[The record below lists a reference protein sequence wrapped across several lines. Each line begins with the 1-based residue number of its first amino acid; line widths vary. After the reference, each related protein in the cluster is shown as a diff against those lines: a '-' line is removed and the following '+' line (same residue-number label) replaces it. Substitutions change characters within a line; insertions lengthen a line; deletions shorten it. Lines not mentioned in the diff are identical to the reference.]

1 MKKRKLLL
9 DTDIGCDYDDCLAL
23 TYLLQRED
31 VALLGITTCTGS
43 PHRRAMLAE
52 ILCNAQKKSVPIRV
66 GAENPM
72 IIPIVQYGIV
82 STEDSVVDGYPH
94 RNYENR
100 NQAVEFMR
108 KIIEE
113 NPNEITLAC
122 IGPLTNAA
130 LLFSAYPHVAGL
142 LEGMVVMGGRFG
154 ACDSYWGEI
163 EWNIRCDPH
172 AASIVFRQNIR
183 NCKVAGVELTS
194 RYAKD
199 SDLLRRKFSEKE
211 QYRPVAEAL
220 PTENQKVWFHDV
232 VALAAY
238 LGPEGAV
245 LQRGDIHVALNDA
258 DAPGA
263 TIFAPD
269 EKGRHELVTAYDER
283 LFFQKYGE
291 VVGIDLDEGI

>member
-1 MKKRKLLL
+1 MKRRKFLL

-31 VALLGITTCTGS
+31 VELLGITTCTGS

-52 ILCNAQKKSVPIRV
+52 ILCSAQKKSVPICV

-82 STEDSVVDGYPH
+82 PTEDAVVDSYPH
-94 RNYENR
+94 SDYENK
-100 NQAVEFMR
+100 NQAVEFLR

-130 LLFSAYPHVAGL
+130 LLFSTYPHVAGL
-142 LEGMVVMGGRFG
+142 LEGMVIMGGRFG
-154 ACDSYWGEI
+154 DCDSYWGEI
-163 EWNIRCDPH
+163 EWNIRCDYH
-172 AASIVFRQNIR
+172 AAAIVLRQNIKS
-183 NCKVAGVELTS
+183 CKVAGVELTS
-194 RYAKD
+194 KYAKD
-199 SDLLRRKFSEKE
+199 SDLLRKCFFEKDK
-211 QYRPVAEAL
+211 YRPVAEAL

-238 LGPEGAV
+238 LDPEGGI
-245 LQRGDIHVALNDA
+245 LQKGDISVVLEDTEE
-258 DAPGA
+258 PGA
-263 TIFAPD
+263 TIFTSN
-269 EKGRHELVTAYDER
+269 ENGRHELVTAYDKR

-291 VVGIDLDEGI
+291 IVGIDLAEAL